1 MIRPAKNG
9 PGQSTAVIS
18 LSTVLVFRLA
28 ELAEPVNRQ
37 AFGQVQVRVNLR
49 KQCAANK
56 CNGTQGA
63 NKDNEISKLH
73 GKG

>member
-49 KQCAANK
+49 KQCAAK
-56 CNGTQGA
+56 
-63 NKDNEISKLH
+63 
-73 GKG
+73 